1 MQKEK
6 IILEARKK
14 YKGWYS
20 LFDTLE
26 NSLKYL
32 TQAVSVKEITTRYGM
47 LSVIFDDTDNF
58 HLTYLLNGLS
68 FKLER
73 DSVRVCMICGDKA
86 MRRKNLNNEVYCF
99 PCWVDISNQVESSS
113 GE

>member
-6 IILEARKK
+6 ILEARKK
-14 YKGWYS
+14 YKGWNS

-32 TQAVSVKEITTRYGM
+32 TQAVSIKEITTRYGM
-47 LSVIFDDTDNF
+47 LSVIFDEAEDP
-58 HLTYLLNGLS
+58 HLTYLLNSLS

-73 DSVRVCMICGDKA
+73 DSVRVCMSCGNKA
-86 MRRKNLNNEVYCF
+86 IRRKNLNNEVYCF
-99 PCWVDISNQVESSS
+99 PCWVHTSNQVESSS